1 MKQLRLWTARIFSA
15 VLLLALGSAWQPVVA
30 QDDGPAEGY
39 YFISSAAHPSD
50 ALLYNNT
57 GTDQALRVHYANHVI
72 PTKLTKDD
80 KPFIFEIKKF
90 GDGYTVR
97 NREANMYIGR
107 VSDMGYGEGAGFVEE
122 PTEIQLP
129 PSAAVEGSYLIANV
143 KGGLA
148 HGPLLGYQ
156 GVYQGEQ
163 ITGYW
168 GELASP
174 NSSHSWYFDKID
186 PALLDDIEEITE
198 VEGSLDDGYYF
209 INFSNYSDPSTC
221 MVPVQDGDLWRLGAY
236 PRENSE
242 FDNSFI
248 WHVTKN
254 ADGKTYSFKNCGA
267 QDLTYIE
274 NITKGPKESP
284 YVVMTGT
291 NPASFRLQFLS
302 NGCAYIYSTDN
313 DHNYAING
321 ESGNI
326 QTSSNRN
333 AASMVKFIKV
343 PDANITNQLKLNEA
357 ITTAKGRQFTVGTNP
372 GQVSQE
378 NYDVFNSVLTEAEAA
393 ASNEGDN
400 TELIDKLNNAT
411 ATLVGQIIQV
421 EEGYYTFKNC
431 YPGSEDYL
439 KPYFKNNEWYLG
451 HDAVDPT
458 MDASAV
464 WHVIKNADGNLVMKN
479 CGTQDSTY
487 IVSANHEYNW
497 GLARMAGT
505 SKTYQIFKNDYNNRF
520 RLYASDCGNF
530 WSADGGNVVSSNND
544 WHPNDGEWYVEKLAV
559 EDIPFLTTLNEAI
572 TDAAGVVKDSKVG
585 PNPGDNNGDV
595 TEINNAIE
603 EARLMYDEASAS
615 DEEVNAMIAKL
626 AEAVKNF
633 NEQDHSM
640 RQIEDGYYYI
650 VSTSDGFQEKGKIA
664 MYLPNTGYMSWRV
677 LRKNNG
683 QYLFNIK
690 NLGDDTYS
698 IQGVESGRYASSNSA
713 NGIATTSEQTV
724 PQKFAYSNG
733 VWHIS
738 NTVDNGDYTLKT
750 YKTETSGVI
759 NINDGSNIKDWTLVR
774 ESNQAVIDS
783 ILNASEQVRINQA
796 YTNAL
801 QKAEP
806 AYKAVFRYNSDHN
819 DGLIKETNEAEPLK
833 GQIWGTQVND
843 TYTSYAHLIDGDL
856 NTCFQSSWDSGTWG
870 NKVEEGQGQQWL
882 QVDLRNN
889 PVDNFEFYFGLRN
902 NDWGWKECW
911 SNIDIYATNNTDV
924 ASLESFDEADWTH
937 VGNYTDLTS
946 YIKPDDANM
955 NSTGRYIYYPV
966 RGLDQE
972 YRYIR
977 FVVRSTIVPQSC
989 MMYTI
994 GEFQVYK
1001 SELDEENSPYNYVEG
1016 MKPLVDELK
1025 TLIDAAKAKLNDG
1038 TEITQEEVDKLT
1050 ELTKQV
1056 DELTPKTDPLDERI
1070 AAVREYVEKFADNDE
1085 WGDVSSDELVTM
1097 QDAIDEADSYDHEK
1111 PIQSDI
1117 NSRLEALNKAFAQFK
1132 SQQKMPEVNQWYL
1145 ISNMDQERP
1154 GYDQDGDGGTSNSIY
1169 SRFCYGNVILAPTTN
1184 ATKDAYWSEWE
1195 NAIKWGGYN
1204 HAENSR
1210 EDYIATDPYAM
1221 WRLVKMDNVEGEDE
1235 PCYAIQS
1242 RATGHYIGVYGNQSG
1257 TSGMSVEPVPYHITL
1272 AKSGALFL
1280 TCADKVANSNKV
1292 PLHADGR
1299 KILVSWSSSVNGP
1312 STWTFEPVGEDIENL
1327 EIDVNNNEATIITLP
1342 YAYGADGDV
1351 SPATN
1356 KENGIMT
1363 YGIKGVSED
1372 GSKLLLYQKENFAA
1386 GEPMIV
1392 VAGELTNNADADKET
1407 IKMFLPLANDY
1418 SYDLVDA
1425 NGLVGTFNYTFIP
1438 NNVGLIKG
1446 DSVIS
1451 TEATEVAVF
1460 GQRGYI
1466 NAAQVKNMEGV
1477 ETALTLN
1484 LKGEFVNNIN
1494 NAGVATKPG
1503 KVNVY
1508 TVDGVLVKKNVK
1520 AANAKDGLKK
1530 GVYII
1535 GKEKVLVK

>member
-1 MKQLRLWTARIFSA
+1 M
-15 VLLLALGSAWQPVVA
+15 LLLALGSAWQPVVA

-97 NREANMYIGR
+97 NYEANMYIGR
-107 VSDMGYGEGAGFVEE
+107 ISGMGYGEGAGFVEE

-129 PSAAVEGSYLIANV
+129 PSAAVDGSYLIANV
-143 KGGLA
+143 KAGLT
-148 HGPLLGYQ
+148 HGPLLGHQ
-156 GVYQGEQ
+156 GVFQGEQ

-174 NSSHSWYFDKID
+174 NNSHSWYFDKID
-186 PALLDDIEEITE
+186 PALLDDIEDITE

-267 QDLTYIE
+267 QNLTYIE

-291 NPASFRLQFLS
+291 NPASFKLQFLS

-326 QTSSNRN
+326 QTSSSSN

-343 PDANITNQLKLNEA
+343 PDASVTNQLKLNEA

-378 NYDVFNSVLTEAEAA
+378 NYDAFNSVFTEAEAA

-487 IVSANHEYNW
+487 IVSAYHEYNW

-505 SKTYQIFKNDYNNRF
+505 SKTYQIFKNNYNNRF

-530 WSADGGNVVSSNND
+530 WNADGGNVVSSNND

-603 EARLMYDEASAS
+603 EARTMYDEASAS

-626 AEAVKNF
+626 AKAVKNF

-650 VSTSDGFQEKGKIA
+650 VSTQDGFQEKGKIA
-664 MYLPNTGYMSWRV
+664 MYLPNTGYMSWKV

-690 NLGDDTYS
+690 NLGDGTFS
-698 IQGVESGRYASSNSA
+698 IQNVEYALYVGSNTA
-713 NGIATTSEQTV
+713 NGIGTTGEQTV
-724 PQKFAYSNG
+724 GQKFEFNNG
-733 VWHIS
+733 IWLMS
-738 NTVDNGDYTLKT
+738 NTVDNGNYTLKT
-750 YKTETSGVI
+750 YKSETSGVI
-759 NINDGSNIKDWTLVR
+759 NINDYNNIKTWTLVR
-774 ESNQAVIDS
+774 ETNQAVIDS

-806 AYKAVFRYNSDHN
+806 VYKAVFRYNSDHN

-870 NKVEEGQGQQWL
+870 SVVEEGQGKQWL
-882 QVDLRNN
+882 QVDLRSN
-889 PVDNFEFYFGLRN
+889 PVDNFEFYFGLREG
-902 NDWGWKECW
+902 DWGWKECW
-911 SNIDIYATNNTDV
+911 SNIDIYATNDANV
-924 ASLESFDEADWTH
+924 ASQENFNDADWTH

-946 YIKPDDANM
+946 YIKPEGANM
-955 NSTGRYIYYPV
+955 NSGGRYIYYPV
-966 RGLDQE
+966 RGLDQQ

-977 FVVRSTIVPQSC
+977 FLVRSTIVPQSC

-1016 MKPLVDELK
+1016 LKPLVEELK
-1025 TLIDAAKAKLNDG
+1025 TLIDAAKTKLNDG
-1038 TEITQEEVDKLT
+1038 TEITQEEVDKLN

-1145 ISNMDQERP
+1145 ISNMDQERQ
-1154 GYDQDGDGGTSNSIY
+1154 GYDQDGDGGTSNRIY
-1169 SRFCYGNVILAPTTN
+1169 DRFCYGNVILAPTTN

-1204 HAENSR
+1204 HADNSR

-1299 KILVSWSSSVNGP
+1299 KILVTWSSSVNGP

-1372 GSKLLLYQKENFAA
+1372 RSKLLLYQKESFAA

-1392 VAGELTNNADADKET
+1392 VAGELTNDADAQKET
-1407 IKMFLPLANDY
+1407 VKMFLPLANDY
-1418 SYDLVDA
+1418 SYDPVDA
-1425 NGLVGTFNYTFIP
+1425 NGLVGTFNYGFIP
-1438 NNVGLIKG
+1438 DGVGVIKG
-1446 DSVIS
+1446 DSVLSIG
-1451 TEATEVAVF
+1451 TTATALF
-1460 GQRGYI
+1460 GQRGYVDVTQI
-1466 NAAQVKNMEGV
+1466 KNMEGV

>member
-148 HGPLLGYQ
+148 YGPLLGYQ
-156 GVYQGEQ
+156 GVFQGEQ

-487 IVSANHEYNW
+487 IVSAYNEYNW

-530 WSADGGNVVSSNND
+530 WNADGGNVVSSNND

-559 EDIPFLTTLNEAI
+559 ENIPFLTTLNEAI

-615 DEEVNAMIAKL
+615 DEDVNAMIAKL

-677 LRKNNG
+677 LRRNNG

-690 NLGDDTYS
+690 NLGDGTFS
-698 IQGVESGRYASSNSA
+698 IQNVEYALYVGSNTA
-713 NGIATTSEQTV
+713 NGVGTTSEQTV

-783 ILNASEQVRINQA
+783 ILNASKQVRINQA

-882 QVDLRNN
+882 QVDLRSN

-902 NDWGWKECW
+902 GDWGWRECW
-911 SNIDIYATNNTDV
+911 SNIDIYATNDANV
-924 ASLESFDEADWTH
+924 ASQENFNDADWTH

-946 YIKPDDANM
+946 YIKPEGANM

-966 RGLDQE
+966 RGLDQQ

-977 FVVRSTIVPQSC
+977 FLVRSTIVPQSC

-1085 WGDVSSDELVTM
+1085 WGDVSSDELITM

-1117 NSRLEALNKAFAQFK
+1117 SSRLEALNKAFAQFK

-1169 SRFCYGNVILAPTTN
+1169 DRFCYGNVILAPTTN

-1292 PLHADGR
+1292 PLHPDGR

-1372 GSKLLLYQKENFAA
+1372 GSKLLLYQKESFAA